1 MLNFKARIECTSVE
15 QLNFNGYNVDTH
27 TNYDSHYDSGYK
39 SHYDNLIGLL
49 QPENIDYIKGIQI
62 VYRKRVD
69 TNYTLKSLEFFISKM
84 LEEHEF
90 ADLIRRM
97 RDCGF
102 RSGIPNNRIQFLD
115 TSTAPMTLLYDYNF
129 TKGTPNGLIKTN
141 PKTNRYRY
149 NTKVLYKR

>member
-1 MLNFKARIECTSVE
+1 MLNFKCRIECTSVE
-15 QLNFNGYNVDTH
+15 QLNFNGYDIDTH
-27 TNYDSHYDSGYK
+27 TNYD
-39 SHYDNLIGLL
+39 NLLGLL

-62 VYRKRVD
+62 VFRRRID
-69 TNYTLKSLEFFISKM
+69 INYTLKSLEFFISRR
-84 LEEHEF
+84 LEESEF
-90 ADLIRRM
+90 ADLIRIM

-129 TKGTPNGLIKTN
+129 TTGTPNELIGIN
-141 PKTNRYRY
+141 PRTNRYRY

>member
-1 MLNFKARIECTSVE
+1 MALNFKCRIECTSVE

-27 TNYDSHYDSGYK
+27 TNCNSGYNSHYNSV
-39 SHYDNLIGLL
+39 LGLL

-62 VYRKRVD
+62 VCRKRID
-69 TNYTLKSLEFFISKM
+69 INYTLKSLEFFISRR
-84 LEEHEF
+84 LEESEF

-115 TSTAPMTLLYDYNF
+115 TSTTPMTLLYDYNF
-129 TKGTPNGLIKTN
+129 TTGTPNELIGIN
-141 PKTNRYRY
+141 PRTNRYRY
-149 NTKVLYKR
+149 NTKVIYKR

>member
-1 MLNFKARIECTSVE
+1 MLNFKCRIECTSVE

-27 TNYDSHYDSGYK
+27 TNYN
-39 SHYDNLIGLL
+39 NLLGLL

-62 VYRKRVD
+62 VCRKRID
-69 TNYTLKSLEFFISKM
+69 INYTLKSLEFFISRR

-102 RSGIPNNRIQFLD
+102 RSSIPNNRIQFLRYQHNSYD
-115 TSTAPMTLLYDYNF
+115 T
-129 TKGTPNGLIKTN
+129 I
-141 PKTNRYRY
+141 
-149 NTKVLYKR
+149 V